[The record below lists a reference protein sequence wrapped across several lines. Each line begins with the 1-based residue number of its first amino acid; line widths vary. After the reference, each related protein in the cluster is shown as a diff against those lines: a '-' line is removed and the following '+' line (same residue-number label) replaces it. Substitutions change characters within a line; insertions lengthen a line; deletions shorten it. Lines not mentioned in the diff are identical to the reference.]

1 MSMLCEQRCHDPM
14 FRILISFLSGARSAS
29 REVASESEEPQ
40 LNGLTIKSLWNDF
53 ERKTYQFSYRKK
65 PTQKSNDRLWNW
77 IGSIDRSGFIREKC
91 LRHLISNYVPGDE
104 NRILLRLTDWV
115 PQVRLIASEWAAA
128 NFRNLPLDSIREN
141 QQLFLY
147 LSRKTRSREDHAMA
161 KIQMNLLDRVQAMTV
176 EDFNVFEPS
185 FRRFLFT
192 LSLEQ
197 DQGLRDWI
205 IRDKDPFNRLLLLT
219 HPSIAVLT
227 TEESERLSRDISV
240 RVRRRFA
247 LSLLSKGLEIPR
259 DQLTDFAMDQ
269 NHGLRNFGQYYL
281 MHFHGVDAYQI
292 YKSLTD
298 DRFYCIADYAKKEDS
313 DHFFAGISSGSN
325 RVKLI
330 CLKALV
336 ATDESRLSDLDLAR
350 LIRVN
355 RRTKEIISRVIPR
368 LLTVEQIIGLR
379 HDFECGSTH
388 GALMFLRVLETKSF
402 WAFLDIALDHLN
414 ADAPQVL
421 SNFITETIRAK
432 VEMYEKLPCQH
443 RSSILTKLE
452 KLKSIS
458 SRRHDHLVSQIA
470 FMVGRA

>member
-1 MSMLCEQRCHDPM
+1 M
-14 FRILISFLSGARSAS
+14 FRIIKSFLSSPSSAS
-29 REVASESEEPQ
+29 REVANESEDPQ
-40 LNGLTIKSLWNDF
+40 LNGLTIESLWNDF
-53 ERKTYQFSYRKK
+53 ERKTYQFSYLKK
-65 PTQKSNDRLWNW
+65 PTQRSKDRLWNW
-77 IGSIDRSGFIREKC
+77 IGSMDHSGYIREKC
-91 LRHLISNYVPGDE
+91 LKHLISNYVPGDE

-115 PQVRLIASEWAAA
+115 PQVRLIASEWATAHI
-128 NFRNLPLDSIREN
+128 RNLPLDSIRAN

-161 KIQMNLLDRVQAMTV
+161 MIQTNLLDRVQAITV
-176 EDFNVFEPS
+176 EDFNEFEPS
-185 FRRFLFT
+185 FRRYLFT

-219 HPSIAVLT
+219 HPSIANLT
-227 TEESERLSRDISV
+227 SQESDRLSRDVSV
-240 RVRRRFA
+240 RVRRRFS
-247 LSLLSKGLEIPR
+247 LLLLSKGLEIPR

-298 DRFYCIADYAKKEDS
+298 ERFYYIADYAKKEDG
-313 DHFFAGISSGSN
+313 DLFVAGIRSGST

-336 ATDESRLSDLDLAR
+336 ATDESRLNDLDLAR
-350 LIRVN
+350 LIREN

-368 LLTVEQIIGLR
+368 LLTLEQIIDLR
-379 HDFECGSTH
+379 HDFENSSTH
-388 GALMFLRVLETKSF
+388 GALMFLRVLEAKSF

-414 ADAPQVL
+414 DNASQVL
-421 SNFITETIRAK
+421 GNFITKTIQSK
-432 VEMYEKLPCQH
+432 VQINEKLPSQL

-452 KLKSIS
+452 NLKSIS
-458 SRRHDHLVSQIA
+458 SNRHDHLASQIGFIVRNA
-470 FMVGRA
+470 